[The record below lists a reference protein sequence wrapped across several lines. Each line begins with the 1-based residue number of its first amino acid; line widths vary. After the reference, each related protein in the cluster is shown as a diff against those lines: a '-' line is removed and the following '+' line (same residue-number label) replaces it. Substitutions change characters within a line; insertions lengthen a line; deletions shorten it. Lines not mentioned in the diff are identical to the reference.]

1 MERSFL
7 CLHSTGHSFWWE
19 FLHELMEKI
28 LAKTL
33 QLNSFSLSHERKLQC
48 ENGSLALLWTPIV
61 TASEC
66 FQMVFSSW
74 NFASRTKACS
84 RFGEFPLKA
93 FSICVDF
100 IDRLLVASSV
110 VSTMCFMWALI
121 FPSKSSSNFHR
132 NVSKRRKNEKNNNIW
147 RDMFTINY
155 TILHNICLSFIL
167 SVRVCKCAYV
177 CMKVLNFKCG
187 NIFLL

>member
-19 FLHELMEKI
+19 FLHELMEII
-28 LAKTL
+28 LVKTL

-48 ENGSLALLWTPIV
+48 ENGS
-61 TASEC
+61 SEC
-66 FQMVFSSW
+66 PQMVFSSW